1 MRCKNILGLRAWIHL
16 PHLCF
21 LHYLLLSPVSFLSL
35 PDFFVFVFNTKKNL
49 HGTEFPRSNP
59 HLNSIIPIKKL
70 RNGPH
75 SALPADIFFSPS
87 HCFLHCLVTEGIFG
101 NGVNACLSQAVLF
114 LNPRQAQHSDPALYT
129 LKVLEIYLSSHH
141 ISLKF
146 SRLQALNYRPQNKWE
161 TKEWSCDWPGRN
173 CRLLLTVL
181 CVLIL
186 DKHMIECCTC
196 EFYLSGVVMV
206 GKRLVISMLDHI
218 AL

>member
-1 MRCKNILGLRAWIHL
+1 MGLGSSVYTLSSFDLMPYYLLINKYQVPWQWFYNIMRCKNILGLRAWIHL

-101 NGVNACLSQAVLF
+101 NGVNACLS
-114 LNPRQAQHSDPALYT
+114 
-129 LKVLEIYLSSHH
+129 
-141 ISLKF
+141 
-146 SRLQALNYRPQNKWE
+146 
-161 TKEWSCDWPGRN
+161 
-173 CRLLLTVL
+173 
-181 CVLIL
+181 
-186 DKHMIECCTC
+186 
-196 EFYLSGVVMV
+196 
-206 GKRLVISMLDHI
+206 
-218 AL
+218 